1 MTNCSL
7 AREGYTLMYKSIRN
21 ILIQSTE
28 VLKVDTAE
36 A

>member
-7 AREGYTLMYKSIRN
+7 TREGYTLMYRSIRN
-21 ILIQSTE
+21 ILIQSAE
-28 VLKVDTAE
+28 VLIVDTAE